1 MWSSILGA
9 LASPFSAIVEGV
21 STWFKT
27 SQEIKKAELD
37 SRLRIME
44 AKASAT
50 VELYKSGVV
59 GDIAWENTAQQ
70 NAGWKDE
77 YWTLLI
83 SAPFILTWFPGMQDT
98 IMQGFRSFEAMPDW
112 YQMAVGVAVSAAFGF
127 KKFAEV
133 MSLKNGVNISRIEDL
148 KKINEYIKESNV
160 K

>member
-1 MWSSILGA
+1 
-9 LASPFSAIVEGV
+9 
-21 STWFKT
+21 
-27 SQEIKKAELD
+27 
-37 SRLRIME
+37 ME

-148 KKINEYIKESNV
+148 KKINEFIKNGET